1 MDRVDEPD
9 EAALVAHHQRVGA
22 GAAAEEADAAEQ
34 VAVGDAAGAEE
45 DVVAG
50 GQLGRVV
57 DLVVVLALLLAF
69 AGFAGIVVGR
79 MLREGSEAR
88 EAAGNVLL
96 LAIAFAV
103 ISLLTLEFVL
113 PPLEKLL
120 GLI

>member
-1 MDRVDEPD
+1 MTTT
-9 EAALVAHHQRVGA
+9 A
-22 GAAAEEADAAEQ
+22 
-34 VAVGDAAGAEE
+34 
-45 DVVAG
+45 
-50 GQLGRVV
+50 
-57 DLVVVLALLLAF
+57 LVVVLALLLAL

-113 PPLEKLL
+113 PSLENCW
-120 GLI
+120 G

>member
-1 MDRVDEPD
+1 MT
-9 EAALVAHHQRVGA
+9 ATA
-22 GAAAEEADAAEQ
+22 
-34 VAVGDAAGAEE
+34 
-45 DVVAG
+45 
-50 GQLGRVV
+50 
-57 DLVVVLALLLAF
+57 LVVVLALLLAF

-79 MLREGSEAR
+79 MLRDGSEAR

-103 ISLLTLEFVL
+103 VSLLTLEFVL